1 MKIAESHPTSKSSKK
16 AINRTALKES
26 TNNMAL
32 TGTVEAEVKGKTYRV
47 QISPPGPMIQLE
59 DLEKSLI
66 ANREQL
72 REANEAIKATF
83 RKEIFDQ
90 PAPWLLD
97 YDSPT
102 QKAIIAHLNIGV
114 LIPIINMKGGDAQFN
129 KLETWP
135 VEQHVALMHK
145 KAEMNILENFNREQK
160 PFQMA
165 VIATL
170 LIVVLIIAVLL

>member
-1 MKIAESHPTSKSSKK
+1 
-16 AINRTALKES
+16 
-26 TNNMAL
+26 MAL
-32 TGTVEAEVKGKTYRV
+32 TGTVEAKVKGKTYRV

-59 DLEKSLI
+59 DLETALI
-66 ANREQL
+66 SNREQL

-83 RKEIFDQ
+83 RREVFDQ

-102 QKAIIAHLNIGV
+102 QQAIIAHLNISV
-114 LIPIINMKGGDAQFN
+114 LIPIINIKGGDAKFN

-135 VEQHVALMHK
+135 VEQHIALMYK

-165 VIATL
+165 IIAAL
-170 LIVVLIIAVLL
+170 LIVVIIFAVLL